1 MFLFRNANLFQ
12 ICLVL
17 SSYQVMLQCWKA
29 RPEDRPTF
37 TELRSIFEAM
47 VNREKNYIDITDDF
61 LPYYPMSAVC
71 DTTDDS
77 LENTEGVAVS
87 PSPMDYEIP
96 LTFKSPHDNQYT
108 QEEPSDVKENKTPLD
123 VPNGGDQQRSSYPE
137 IRDSFVSSLINS
149 SFQDIVEEE
158 NED

>member
-1 MFLFRNANLFQ
+1 
-12 ICLVL
+12 
-17 SSYQVMLQCWKA
+17 MLQCWKA

-37 TELRSIFEAM
+37 SELRSIFEAM
-47 VNREKNYIDITDDF
+47 VNREKNYIDINDEF

-77 LENTEGVAVS
+77 LENTEGQAVS

-96 LTFKSPHDNQYT
+96 LTFKSPHDK
-108 QEEPSDVKENKTPLD
+108 QEPFDVKDSKTPSD

-137 IRDSFVSSLINS
+137 IRDSFVNNLINS
-149 SFQDIVEEE
+149 SFQDITEEE